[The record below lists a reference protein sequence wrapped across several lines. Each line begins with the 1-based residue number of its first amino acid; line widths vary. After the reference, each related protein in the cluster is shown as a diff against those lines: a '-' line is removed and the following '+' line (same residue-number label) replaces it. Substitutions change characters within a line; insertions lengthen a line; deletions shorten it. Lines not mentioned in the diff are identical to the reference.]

1 MKIYS
6 VEIEGHNNQ
15 SYEDY
20 DHWSYTYKLLTTRK
34 AAEKYVTDE
43 EKIMEILKKDGNLDH
58 ELYDIR
64 DGAPIQFEH
73 LKTESNYTSLVVWT
87 SECIWGDDE
96 EEPIGFKS
104 VERPTGKYANICFIN
119 IHVVEKEVEEN

>member
-6 VEIEGHNNQ
+6 VEIEGSNNQ

-20 DHWSYTYKLLTTRK
+20 HHWNYTYKLLTTRK

-43 EKIMEILKKDGNLDH
+43 EKIMEILKNGGLED
-58 ELYDIR
+58 ELWDI
-64 DGAPIQFEH
+64 DEGAPIQFEC
-73 LKTESNYTSLVVWT
+73 LKTESNRISLVVWA

-96 EEPIGFKS
+96 EEPIGFKA
-104 VERPTGKYANICFIN
+104 VERPTGKYADICFIN
-119 IHVVEKEVEEN
+119 IHVVEKDVEEE

>member
-6 VEIEGHNNQ
+6 VEIEGSNNQ
-15 SYEDY
+15 SYENY

-43 EKIMEILKKDGNLDH
+43 EKIMEILKKGGLED
-58 ELYDIR
+58 ELWDID
-64 DGAPIQFEH
+64 DGAPIQFEY
-73 LKTESNYTSLVVWT
+73 LETKSDNISLVVWA

-96 EEPIGFKS
+96 EAPIGFKT

-119 IHVVEKEVEEN
+119 ISVVEKEVEEE